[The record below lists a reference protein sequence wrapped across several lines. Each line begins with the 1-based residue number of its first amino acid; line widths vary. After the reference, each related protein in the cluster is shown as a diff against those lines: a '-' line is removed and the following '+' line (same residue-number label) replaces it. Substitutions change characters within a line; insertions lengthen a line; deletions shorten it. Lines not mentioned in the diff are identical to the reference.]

1 MVTYQAYDVKAK
13 KKVNIKNPKATKL
26 KNGVWAIKG
35 ESSATGNKVF
45 RIVGK
50 TKPTVYPTISY
61 RSLCFLFYGQQK
73 T

>member
-26 KNGVWAIKG
+26 KNGMCAIKG
-35 ESSATGNKVF
+35 ESSATGNTVF

-50 TKPTVYPTISY
+50 TKPT
-61 RSLCFLFYGQQK
+61 L
-73 T
+73 